1 MALISLQDVSMG
13 FGRPLLIE
21 GVQLQ
26 IERGEKV
33 CLLGRNGAGK
43 STLLKLINGDLP
55 PDSGEI
61 IRQKGCAPHTFPRI
75 SPKTWKVPY
84 SISYRAAPGRQTTA
98 NQATI
103 LIRIGNGRTGWRR

>member
-21 GVQLQ
+21 GAQLQ

-61 IRQKGCAPHTFPRI
+61 IRQKGMRTAYLSQDIPKDLEGTVFNIVSGSAGSADHRQSGHHTD
-75 SPKTWKVPY
+75 TDWK
-84 SISYRAAPGRQTTA
+84 
-98 NQATI
+98 
-103 LIRIGNGRTGWRR
+103 